1 MGESAVK
8 KVHVEKNKK
17 KHIDDEMRSK
27 IYKGWELH
35 LKKEKKTKKAKTT
48 AIVAEEKKCKASD
61 IEKAAKSKKSEL
73 GTKKTAEHHA
83 KERVKKESVR
93 KTRAKKA
100 AKETFKKG
108 KVSVQKKCKELRA
121 KNTAE
126 KNSKT

>member
-61 IEKAAKSKKSEL
+61 VEKAAKAKKTELGSKKQ
-73 GTKKTAEHHA
+73 AEKVA
-83 KERVKKESVR
+83 KERVSKESAR
-93 KTRAKKA
+93 KSRAKKT
-100 AKETFKKG
+100 AKEVFKKG
-108 KVSVQKKCKELRA
+108 KTSVQ
-121 KNTAE
+121 
-126 KNSKT
+126 